1 VWSHAEV
8 AEDFRFLCAYAYNC
22 YMIRASIAGASGY
35 AGGEL
40 LRILSAHPGIQVG
53 PIAAG
58 ARAGERVVDVH
69 PALTSLADRTMV
81 ATDAAT
87 LADADIA
94 FLALPHGESAALAAQ
109 LPERV
114 RIVDLGADFR
124 LHDPAA
130 WQQYY
135 GSPHAGT
142 WTYGLPE
149 LPGARSSIASA
160 TRIANPGCY
169 ATSVALALA
178 PLVGT
183 GLIETQ
189 DIVIVAASG
198 TSGAGRKATENLLAS
213 NVMGSM
219 STYKTGGTHQ
229 HTPEMEQT
237 LSLVCGQRVRLSF
250 TPLLAPM
257 PRGIISTCTALAAP
271 GTTVEDV
278 RHALHS
284 AYAEEAFVTVLP
296 EGAWPQTASVSG
308 SNAVQLQCALD
319 SHTGRVTVV
328 SVLDNL
334 VKGAAGQAVQNA
346 NLMLGLPE
354 ISGLTADGVAP

>member
-1 VWSHAEV
+1 
-8 AEDFRFLCAYAYNC
+8 
-22 YMIRASIAGASGY
+22 MIRASIAGASGY

-40 LRILSAHPGIQVG
+40 LRILSAHPNIQVG

-58 ARAGERVVDVH
+58 TRAGDRVIDVH
-69 PALTSLADRTMV
+69 PALISLADRTMV
-81 ATDAAT
+81 ATDAAV

-94 FLALPHGESAALAAQ
+94 FLALPHGESAALAGQ
-109 LPERV
+109 LPEHV

-124 LHDPAA
+124 LQDAAA
-130 WQQYY
+130 WQTYY

-149 LPGARSSIASA
+149 LPGARSNISAA

-178 PLVGT
+178 PLVGS

-198 TSGAGRKATENLLAS
+198 TSGAGRKASEHLLAS

-229 HTPEMEQT
+229 HTPEMEQS
-237 LSLVCGQRVRLSF
+237 LSSVCGQPVHLSF

-271 GTTVEDV
+271 GTSVEDV

-284 AYAEEAFVTVLP
+284 AYAQEPFVSVLP
-296 EGAWPQTASVSG
+296 EGAWPQTGSVSG

-319 SHTGRVTVV
+319 PHTGRVTVV

-346 NLMLGLPE
+346 NLMLGLTE
-354 ISGLTADGVAP
+354 TAGLTADGVAP

>member
-1 VWSHAEV
+1 
-8 AEDFRFLCAYAYNC
+8 
-22 YMIRASIAGASGY
+22 MIRASVAGASGY

-40 LRILSAHPGIQVG
+40 LRILSAHPGIQLG

-58 ARAGERVVDVH
+58 ARAGERVADVH
-69 PALTSLADRTMV
+69 PALISLTDRTMV

-87 LADADIA
+87 LADADIV

-109 LPERV
+109 LPSSLG
-114 RIVDLGADFR
+114 IVDLGADFR
-124 LHDPAA
+124 LQDAAA
-130 WQQYY
+130 WQKYY
-135 GSPHAGT
+135 GSAHAGT

-149 LPGARSSIASA
+149 LPGARAVISSA

-169 ATSVALALA
+169 ATAVALALA
-178 PLVGT
+178 PVVGT
-183 GLIETQ
+183 GLVEPR

-198 TSGAGRKATENLLAS
+198 TSGAGRKATEHLLAS

-219 STYKTGGTHQ
+219 STYKTGGMHQ

-237 LSLVCGQRVRLSF
+237 LSVIAGKQVHLSF

-257 PRGIISTCTALAAP
+257 PRGIIATCTALAAE
-271 GTTVEDV
+271 GTSLEDI

-284 AYAEEAFVTVLP
+284 AYADEAFVTVLP
-296 EGAWPQTASVSG
+296 EGLWPQTASVAG
-308 SNAVQLQCALD
+308 SNSVQIQCALD
-319 SHTGRVTVV
+319 AHTGRVTVV

-354 ISGLTADGVAP
+354 AAGLTTDGVAP

>member
-1 VWSHAEV
+1 
-8 AEDFRFLCAYAYNC
+8 
-22 YMIRASIAGASGY
+22 MIRASVAGASGY

-40 LRILSAHPGIQVG
+40 LRILSAHPGIQIG

-58 ARAGERVVDVH
+58 ARAGERVADVH
-69 PALTSLADRTMV
+69 PALVSLADRTMV
-81 ATDAAT
+81 TTDAAT
-87 LADADIA
+87 LADADLV
-94 FLALPHGESAALAAQ
+94 FLALPHGESASLAHQ
-109 LPERV
+109 LPAGV

-124 LHDPAA
+124 LQDAAA

-135 GSPHAGT
+135 GSAHAGT

-149 LPGARSSIASA
+149 LPGARAVIQST

-169 ATSVALALA
+169 ATAVALALA

-183 GLIETQ
+183 GLVEPR

-198 TSGAGRKATENLLAS
+198 TSGAGRKATEHLLAS

-237 LSLVCGQRVRLSF
+237 LSVIAGKQVHLSF

-257 PRGIISTCTALAAP
+257 PRGIIATCTALAAA
-271 GTTVEDV
+271 GTTLEDI

-284 AYAEEAFVTVLP
+284 AYADETFVTVLP
-296 EGAWPQTASVSG
+296 EGLWPQTASVAG
-308 SNAVQLQCALD
+308 SNSVQIQCALD
-319 SHTGRVTVV
+319 AHTGRVTVV

-354 ISGLTADGVAP
+354 AAGLTTDGVAP